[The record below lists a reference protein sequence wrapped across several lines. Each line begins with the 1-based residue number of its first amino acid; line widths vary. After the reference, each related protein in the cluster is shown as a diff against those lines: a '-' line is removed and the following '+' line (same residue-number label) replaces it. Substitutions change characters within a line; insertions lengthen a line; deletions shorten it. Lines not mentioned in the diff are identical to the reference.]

1 MAKKID
7 RLRRNWLSN
16 RLDYLT
22 AKIAFFQDYLLVNN
36 DKVQKQTETVLKE
49 ENDRRQ
55 SDLGKLAFK
64 LQVENPVLSEIKDKE
79 TKTINDK
86 FYWRFRAL
94 KQTIKRKTVRSHA
107 NSEAIETWAEKK
119 RSKLVGSQKEALEII
134 EKKFATTNAPQ
145 ALMEYQKAQ
154 AENESQF
161 AQFSKDWQAFQA
173 KRQADFEK
181 KTKQTIEKLQ
191 KQQVQVTKDFESLIP
206 IAEEHLD
213 KLDEGIILRLDG
225 LSMHFGG
232 LKAVDNLSFEVK
244 EGEIF
249 GLIGPNGAG
258 KTTVFNCITQF
269 YKPTL
274 GNIYY
279 RNRKNE
285 IINMNDYKTHEVIR
299 EGIVR
304 TFQNVELIW
313 EISVLDNLLVS
324 GHTIYKTGFF
334 SHLINSQRL
343 RQEELVIRKKAQW
356 VLEKLDLTFYQNMI
370 PYGLPYGILKKVE
383 LARTLMV
390 NPRLI
395 ILDEPAAGL
404 NEEETQNLADIIRKI
419 RTQFDVT
426 IFLVE
431 HDMSLVMNLCDT
443 ICAISFGKK
452 LAIGSPSE
460 IQNDKNV
467 IEAYLG
473 GD

>member
-7 RLRRNWLSN
+7 QLRRNWLSH
-16 RLDYLT
+16 RLDNLT

-36 DKVQKQTETVLKE
+36 DKLKQQTETVLKE
-49 ENDRRQ
+49 EQERRL
-55 SDLGKLAFK
+55 SELGKLAFR
-64 LQVENPVLSEIKDKE
+64 LGVEDPVLSETKE
-79 TKTINDK
+79 KEAKILNDK
-86 FYWRFRAL
+86 FYWRFRVL
-94 KQTIKRKTVRSHA
+94 KQTVKRRTARSSA
-107 NSEAIETWAEKK
+107 NSENIEKWANVKH
-119 RSKLVGSQKEALEII
+119 SALVNSQAKALEKI
-134 EKKFATTNAPQ
+134 EKKYEVTNGSE
-145 ALMEYQKAQ
+145 ALMKYQKAQ
-154 AENESQF
+154 AESASEF
-161 AQFSKDWQAFQA
+161 EQFSKDWRIFQA
-173 KRQADFEK
+173 KRQADFEA
-181 KTKQTIEKLQ
+181 KTKQTIERLQ
-191 KQQVQVTKDFESLIP
+191 KQQVQVTKDFES
-206 IAEEHLD
+206 IAPVTDGNIGQLS
-213 KLDEGIILRLDG
+213 EGTILRLDG

-244 EGEIF
+244 KGEIF

-285 IINMNDYKTHEVIR
+285 IINMNDFKTHEVIR

-334 SHLINSQRL
+334 SHLINSVRL
-343 RQEELVIRKKAQW
+343 RQEELVIRKKALW
-356 VLEKLDLTFYQNMI
+356 VLEKLDLTAYQNMI
-370 PYGLPYGILKKVE
+370 PYGLPYGILKKIE

-404 NEEETQNLADIIRKI
+404 NEEETKNLAEIIRKI
-419 RTQFDVT
+419 RTQFDAT

-452 LAIGSPSE
+452 LAIGTPSE

>member
-7 RLRRNWLSN
+7 QLRRNWLSH
-16 RLDYLT
+16 RLDNLT

-36 DKVQKQTETVLKE
+36 DKLKQQTETVLKE
-49 ENDRRQ
+49 EQERRL
-55 SDLGKLAFK
+55 SELGKLAFR
-64 LQVENPVLSEIKDKE
+64 LGVEDPVLSETKE
-79 TKTINDK
+79 KEAKILNDK
-86 FYWRFRAL
+86 FYWRFRVL
-94 KQTIKRKTVRSHA
+94 KQTVKRRTARSSA
-107 NSEAIETWAEKK
+107 NSENIEKWANVKH
-119 RSKLVGSQKEALEII
+119 SALVNSQAKALEKI
-134 EKKFATTNAPQ
+134 EKKYEVTNGSE
-145 ALMEYQKAQ
+145 ALMKYQKAQ
-154 AENESQF
+154 AESASEF
-161 AQFSKDWQAFQA
+161 EQFSKDWRVFQA
-173 KRQADFEK
+173 KRQADFEA
-181 KTKQTIEKLQ
+181 KTKQTIERLQ
-191 KQQVQVTKDFESLIP
+191 KQQVQVTKDFES
-206 IAEEHLD
+206 IAPVTDGNIGQLS
-213 KLDEGIILRLDG
+213 EGTILRLDG

-244 EGEIF
+244 KGEIF

-285 IINMNDYKTHEVIR
+285 IINMNDFKTHEVIR

-334 SHLINSQRL
+334 SHLINSVRL
-343 RQEELVIRKKAQW
+343 RQEELVIRKKALW
-356 VLEKLDLTFYQNMI
+356 VLEKLDLTAYQNMI
-370 PYGLPYGILKKVE
+370 PYGLPYGILKKIE

-404 NEEETQNLADIIRKI
+404 NEEETKNLAEIIRKI
-419 RTQFDVT
+419 RTQFDAT

-452 LAIGSPSE
+452 LAIGTPSE